1 MKNKQMKTIGMD
13 LWSCTLSM
21 KMLLRL
27 VKRKGWQIYEPKQT
41 ESTVQFYAPIVQ
53 RNDIQRTLE
62 HAERLKTTGM
72 LGFFFR
78 QMKRP
83 RRILCISVSLIV
95 WYVLSHTVFTITLQG
110 DEEKM
115 KQIITKALNDMG
127 YTTPFFKQD
136 VQDIKLKL
144 KKKLENDIAWME
156 ISKEGSIYHIQFT
169 TKDFAIIEQLQRN
182 ELVAQKDGVIQRFE
196 VQHGNKVVK
205 LNQYVHKG
213 DVLITNVIQDSSS
226 IDQDLYVKGQVYA
239 YTWKDVHV
247 EMKKSN
253 LPKPFAFYQ
262 LLFEAR
268 REASKNLRI
277 HDQIYKEN
285 ILQFQDNMGK
295 ISMDIHYTL
304 IEDIST
310 PK

>member
-1 MKNKQMKTIGMD
+1 M
-13 LWSCTLSM
+13 
-21 KMLLRL
+21 
-27 VKRKGWQIYEPKQT
+27 
-41 ESTVQFYAPIVQ
+41 
-53 RNDIQRTLE
+53 
-62 HAERLKTTGM
+62 
-72 LGFFFR
+72 
-78 QMKRP
+78 
-83 RRILCISVSLIV
+83 
-95 WYVLSHTVFTITLQG
+95 
-110 DEEKM
+110 
-115 KQIITKALNDMG
+115 
-127 YTTPFFKQD
+127 
-136 VQDIKLKL
+136 
-144 KKKLENDIAWME
+144 
-156 ISKEGSIYHIQFT
+156 
-169 TKDFAIIEQLQRN
+169 
-182 ELVAQKDGVIQRFE
+182 
-196 VQHGNKVVK
+196 
-205 LNQYVHKG
+205 
-213 DVLITNVIQDSSS
+213 IQDSSS